1 MPNLASV
8 LKAEVSRL
16 ARKELRRE
24 VEGLRKTGA
33 AQRAEIGALKQRLAD
48 LDRQVKALSKV
59 ALAEGQGRSAAS
71 KDAASADAS
80 GMRFRAAGMASNRKR
95 LGLSAE
101 DFGLLVGAS
110 GQSVYQWEQGK
121 AKPSPR
127 FLTAIA
133 ALRGVGKKEV
143 AERLAHLRA
152 SA

>member
-8 LKAEVSRL
+8 LKAEVGRL

-24 VEGLRKTGA
+24 VEGLRKAGA
-33 AQRAEIGALKQRLAD
+33 SQRAEISALKRRLAD
-48 LDRQVKALSKV
+48 LERQVKTLSRG
-59 ALAEGQGRSAAS
+59 ASAEKRDRSAAS
-71 KDAASADAS
+71 NDAADAAAS

-121 AKPSPR
+121 AKPRSQ
-127 FLTAIA
+127 FLAAIA
-133 ALRGVGKKEV
+133 SLRGVGKKEV
-143 AERLAHLRA
+143 AARLARLRA
-152 SA
+152 ST

>member
-8 LKAEVSRL
+8 LKAEVTRL
-16 ARKELRRE
+16 ARKELRQE

-33 AQRAEIGALKQRLAD
+33 AQRAEISALKRRLMD
-48 LDRQVKALSKV
+48 LERQVTALSKV
-59 ALAEGQGRSAAS
+59 STERQGRSTS
-71 KDAASADAS
+71 NRDVASANTS

-121 AKPSPR
+121 AKPRPQ
-127 FLTAIA
+127 FLAAIA
-133 ALRGVGKKEV
+133 GLRGVGKKEV
-143 AERLAHLRA
+143 AARLLQLTAPT
-152 SA
+152 